1 MNTGSVLGDSDS
13 TEALIHSSEIQ
24 PHLICSLSAELTRH
38 RRPRGAQLHLVVC
51 INVQTADHTCS
62 REGVHVGFST
72 YDNCCKGRGGVRML
86 DAISPAIE
94 LGFLNS
100 CCVFSKCPLFRAEAD
115 CAGRGG
121 PISTAGWWTGWG
133 GGSRFFSRLLS
144 CCCSS
149 VDIFLQRYLSAHYVV
164 ERWLSAALRPQSQ
177 QLLRFSGNQLWGPH
191 RDPQQSS
198 NRFDLNINSTSV
210 PATSPHTH
218 WLYKE
223 NWTELVRHR
232 LQKMTYFN
240 FQPNEVN
247 SVFPLHVRHHVGTW
261 RPQ

>member
-115 CAGRGG
+115 CAGRGVPFPLLVG
-121 PISTAGWWTGWG
+121 GRG
-133 GGSRFFSRLLS
+133 GGGQQVSQQASQLLLQFSGHFPSEILVCSL
-144 CCCSS
+144 CGGKVVICCSQTS
-149 VDIFLQRYLSAHYVV
+149 IPAAAAFFRKP
-164 ERWLSAALRPQSQ
+164 ALRAAPRPSAE
-177 QLLRFSGNQLWGPH
+177 F
-191 RDPQQSS
+191 
-198 NRFDLNINSTSV
+198 
-210 PATSPHTH
+210 
-218 WLYKE
+218 K
-223 NWTELVRHR
+223 
-232 LQKMTYFN
+232 
-240 FQPNEVN
+240 
-247 SVFPLHVRHHVGTW
+247 PL
-261 RPQ
+261 